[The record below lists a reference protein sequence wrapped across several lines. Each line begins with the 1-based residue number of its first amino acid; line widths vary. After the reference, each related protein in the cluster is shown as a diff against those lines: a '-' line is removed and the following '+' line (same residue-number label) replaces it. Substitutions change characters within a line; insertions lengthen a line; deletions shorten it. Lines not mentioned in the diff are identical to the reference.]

1 MGKYGKK
8 QIALKYEVEE
18 KAKPRDDFAHSI
30 KPLKELLDSVRHLE
44 GFPVGEDEDILA
56 LSDPPY
62 YTACPNPY
70 INDFI
75 QRFGKPY
82 DPQQDDYHCT
92 PFVGDVSEGKND
104 PIYNAHSYHT
114 KVPHKAIKKFIKHY
128 TKEGDIVFDGF
139 CGSGM
144 TGVAAQLL
152 NRRALLVDLCPAA
165 TFIAYN
171 YNNSVDAEEFEQE
184 ATRILEEVEEEC
196 GWMYETLHTDGETK
210 GRINYT
216 VWSDVFICPYCQNEY
231 VFWQAAVDQ
240 KRGKVL
246 AEYKCP
252 ECKAKITKRECER
265 AEITFFDQ
273 AIGQEVRQAKQVP
286 VMINYSVGKK
296 RFEKEPDQFDL
307 DLIQKIEDSTIP
319 YWFPTNALPEG
330 HNTKQPKRSH
340 GVTHVHHFY
349 TKRNLWVLSR
359 LFDRH
364 GESFFSA
371 GIKFV
376 FQSSI
381 LRSTKTNRFR
391 FKGTGGLSGTLY
403 IPSLIFE
410 RNVLS
415 LVGNKL
421 RDVVKMM
428 ETLNH
433 SNFNAMIGTQSNS
446 TPSAKESCNY
456 VDYIF
461 TDPPFGS
468 NLMYSE
474 LNFLWEAWLKVFTN
488 NQKEAIVNSTQN
500 KGLDEYKALMTACF
514 KEMYRILKPNRW
526 ITVVFHNSK
535 ASVWNA
541 IQDAITKAGFVIAQ
555 VTVMDKKQ
563 GSFKQVTSAGA
574 VKNDLIINAYKPK
587 QEFSDRF
594 LKNAGQGMEQDFIA
608 EHLSRLPA
616 EPNVERTEQML
627 YSKLLAQYVQRGYIV
642 RYSARQFHRLLD
654 EYFKEVDG
662 YWFTREQLP
671 QYEEWKMASGL
682 ESIEEIKTGQRV
694 FVTDEKTALTWLYQ
708 FLDKPRSFSD
718 IYTAYH
724 QAVALIEDEIPELRD
739 LLDSNFIYEDKLY
752 RRPHTKDEQEAVE
765 ARRERELERAFDVL
779 LAEAQSSS
787 RRLRNVRKEALKHGF
802 TKAYQEQRF
811 ADILTVAKKLS
822 RKILE
827 ENGEI
832 NDFVEIAHIKLGED
846 S

>member
-1 MGKYGKK
+1 
-8 QIALKYEVEE
+8 
-18 KAKPRDDFAHSI
+18 
-30 KPLKELLDSVRHLE
+30 
-44 GFPVGEDEDILA
+44 
-56 LSDPPY
+56 
-62 YTACPNPY
+62 
-70 INDFI
+70 
-75 QRFGKPY
+75 
-82 DPQQDDYHCT
+82 
-92 PFVGDVSEGKND
+92 
-104 PIYNAHSYHT
+104 
-114 KVPHKAIKKFIKHY
+114 
-128 TKEGDIVFDGF
+128 
-139 CGSGM
+139 
-144 TGVAAQLL
+144 
-152 NRRALLVDLCPAA
+152 
-165 TFIAYN
+165 
-171 YNNSVDAEEFEQE
+171 
-184 ATRILEEVEEEC
+184 
-196 GWMYETLHTDGETK
+196 
-210 GRINYT
+210 
-216 VWSDVFICPYCQNEY
+216 
-231 VFWQAAVDQ
+231 
-240 KRGKVL
+240 
-246 AEYKCP
+246 
-252 ECKAKITKRECER
+252 
-265 AEITFFDQ
+265 
-273 AIGQEVRQAKQVP
+273 
-286 VMINYSVGKK
+286 
-296 RFEKEPDQFDL
+296 
-307 DLIQKIEDSTIP
+307 
-319 YWFPTNALPEG
+319 
-330 HNTKQPKRSH
+330 
-340 GVTHVHHFY
+340 
-349 TKRNLWVLSR
+349 
-359 LFDRH
+359 
-364 GESFFSA
+364 
-371 GIKFV
+371 
-376 FQSSI
+376 
-381 LRSTKTNRFR
+381 
-391 FKGTGGLSGTLY
+391 
-403 IPSLIFE
+403 
-410 RNVLS
+410 
-415 LVGNKL
+415 
-421 RDVVKMM
+421 
-428 ETLNH
+428 
-433 SNFNAMIGTQSNS
+433 
-446 TPSAKESCNY
+446 
-456 VDYIF
+456 
-461 TDPPFGS
+461 
-468 NLMYSE
+468 MYSE

>member
-1 MGKYGKK
+1 
-8 QIALKYEVEE
+8 
-18 KAKPRDDFAHSI
+18 
-30 KPLKELLDSVRHLE
+30 
-44 GFPVGEDEDILA
+44 
-56 LSDPPY
+56 
-62 YTACPNPY
+62 
-70 INDFI
+70 
-75 QRFGKPY
+75 
-82 DPQQDDYHCT
+82 
-92 PFVGDVSEGKND
+92 
-104 PIYNAHSYHT
+104 
-114 KVPHKAIKKFIKHY
+114 
-128 TKEGDIVFDGF
+128 
-139 CGSGM
+139 
-144 TGVAAQLL
+144 
-152 NRRALLVDLCPAA
+152 
-165 TFIAYN
+165 
-171 YNNSVDAEEFEQE
+171 
-184 ATRILEEVEEEC
+184 
-196 GWMYETLHTDGETK
+196 MYETVHTDGETK

-231 VFWQAAVDQ
+231 IFWQAAVD
-240 KRGKVL
+240 KKKGKVRG
-246 AEYKCP
+246 EYECP
-252 ECKAKITKRECER
+252 QCKAKITKRECER

-349 TKRNLWVLSR
+349 TKRNLWLLACFHNR
-359 LFDRH
+359 
-364 GESFFSA
+364 A
-371 GIKFV
+371 KN
-376 FQSSI
+376 SSSCMD
-381 LRSTKTNRFR
+381 LLTWFLTASCLVHTKMYCFRTNR
-391 FKGTGGLSGTLY
+391 KGGIIKGTLY
-403 IPSLIFE
+403 ISSLCQENRPLRFLKGKKTLFKKIVDNLGGKSIISIQSAGSIS
-410 RNVLS
+410 NVP
-415 LVGNKL
+415 NNCI
-421 RDVVKMM
+421 
-428 ETLNH
+428 E
-433 SNFNAMIGTQSNS
+433 
-446 TPSAKESCNY
+446 Y
-456 VDYIF
+456 VF